1 MDAQPVHAFQG
12 LILNG
17 DRVGSLFSYPVN
29 AQRAILIEGKKRCQ
43 SGPKILPGCGKA
55 ISAALMEGLAPL
67 HVHNWVRY
75 TAIAIQALLGMKTTN
90 YDAIIVGAGHNGLV
104 TACYLARVGWKVLVL
119 ERRYIVGGAC
129 VTEETFPGFKVSTAA
144 YVNSL
149 FRKEII
155 QDLHLESYG
164 LKILERNPSSFTP
177 FPDGRHLLLGPDP
190 TVNHQQIAKFSLRD
204 ANAYPAYEAMLERMA
219 TVLEP
224 LLTMSPPNLVTPG
237 LRDLWTLYRTGKPF
251 QALGPAMSEAF
262 EILTAPARQ
271 ILDRWFE
278 SEALKATL
286 ATDAVIG
293 AMASPSTPGTA
304 YVLFHHV
311 MGETNGK
318 RGVWGYVQGGMGGIT
333 QSLAS
338 AARDLK
344 VEIRCEAEVAKI
356 LVRDGTVQGV
366 ALANNGEECNAPV
379 IASNADAQV
388 TFTRLLD
395 SKQLPPEFAES
406 ISRIS
411 YESASLK
418 INVALGELPNFLAC
432 PGLEPGPHHRGTIHI
447 SPDQDYI
454 ERAFDD
460 AKYGQP
466 SQRPILE
473 CTIPSVVDPTVAP
486 PGKHLMSIFV
496 QYAPYQLRGGSTWDD
511 LRESFADRCFALLNE
526 YAPNFQR
533 AVLARQVLTPL
544 DLERTFNLTGG
555 NIFQGAMTLNQLF
568 ACRPVP
574 GFADYHTPISGLY
587 LCGAAAHP
595 GGGVMGAAG
604 ANAAREI
611 LRSASLRRFSP
622 L

>member
-1 MDAQPVHAFQG
+1 M
-12 LILNG
+12 
-17 DRVGSLFSYPVN
+17 R
-29 AQRAILIEGKKRCQ
+29 
-43 SGPKILPGCGKA
+43 
-55 ISAALMEGLAPL
+55 
-67 HVHNWVRY
+67 
-75 TAIAIQALLGMKTTN
+75 TTN

-104 TACYLARVGWKVLVL
+104 TACYLARAGWKVLVL
-119 ERRYIVGGAC
+119 ERRDIVGGAC

-190 TVNHQQIAKFSLRD
+190 TLDHQQIAKFSLRD
-204 ANAYPAYEAMLERMA
+204 ANAYPAYEIMLERMA

-224 LLTMSPPNLVTPG
+224 LLTISPPNLVTPG
-237 LRDLWTLYRTGKPF
+237 LRDLWTLYQAGKPF

-333 QSLAS
+333 QSLAA
-338 AARDLK
+338 AARKLK
-344 VEIRCEAEVAKI
+344 AEIRCEAEVARI

-366 ALANNGEECNAPV
+366 ALANGEECYAPV

-395 SKQLPPEFAES
+395 SKELPPEFSEAV
-406 ISRIS
+406 SRIS

-432 PGLEPGPHHRGTIHI
+432 PGREPGPHHRGTIHI

-486 PGKHLMSIFV
+486 PGEHLMSIFV
-496 QYAPYQLRGGSTWDD
+496 QYAPYQLRGATWDD

-533 AVLARQVLTPL
+533 SVLARQVLTPL

-574 GFADYHTPISGLY
+574 GFADYRTPIRGLY
-587 LCGAAAHP
+587 LCGAATHP

-611 LRSASLRRFSP
+611 LRAASFRRFSP